1 MPLIARLLADHAAFR
16 ALGQA
21 LEAQVRASI
30 DAQDPARVLALANE
44 FKLKLDAHSALE
56 DRTLYPAYR
65 TVMDA
70 SPTVNAAFMNHLD
83 NEHRKV
89 DEYLVRMLEQIQ
101 GGELSNGWAQSFAL
115 FSIGL
120 RTHLRKEEESLFP
133 EAARLLGSA
142 RLNVLDA

>member
-1 MPLIARLLADHAAFR
+1 MSILQRLLADHAEFR

-21 LEAQVRASI
+21 LEVHVHAPAER
-30 DAQDPARVLALANE
+30 QDPSLVLALAND
-44 FKLKLDAHSALE
+44 FKARLDAHAALE

-65 TVMDA
+65 AVMDA

-83 NEHRKV
+83 NENRKV
-89 DEYLVRMLEQIQ
+89 DEYLTRMLEQIQ

-120 RTHLRKEEESLFP
+120 RTHLRDRIDHVCGGTDTKGN
-133 EAARLLGSA
+133 RICC
-142 RLNVLDA
+142 